1 MPVYVHN
8 LQGVQYT
15 VPVLV
20 GPVVVEAAGT
30 SGSVKNITSEIENL
44 SPANYATL
52 QVEQDTGLL
61 SFSKTPDVV
70 IEGGTPGL
78 MIGPGISVNDQAKDP
93 RTATLAISALNT
105 PSYFNC
111 LGQPV
116 KTVQIIN
123 PSGAFELEIWG
134 SIDNLNPAFA
144 NKQWV
149 HRSTIRR
156 SAGATIHNLRED
168 LIDKID
174 DDQFLRFELIRGAV
188 PLDVL
193 VRTTF

>member
-1 MPVYVHN
+1 VPAVYAQN
-8 LQGVQYT
+8 QLGVQYNVPEITPPLTLEPFGTTGDT
-15 VPVLV
+15 V
-20 GPVVVEAAGT
+20 
-30 SGSVKNITSEIENL
+30 NITSELRALSAGQYPNL
-44 SPANYATL
+44 EPD
-52 QVEQDTGLL
+52 QVAGNVRYIKTG
-61 SFSKTPDVV
+61 FIDFA
-70 IEGGTPGL
+70 TPGL
-78 MIGPGISVNDQAKDP
+78 TLNVGDNVFDEAKNP
-93 RTATLAISALNT
+93 RTATLSIAALNT

-123 PSGAFELEIWG
+123 PNGAFELEIWG

-168 LIDKID
+168 LINKID
-174 DDQFLRFELIRGAV
+174 DDQFLRFDVIRGAV